1 MTETV
6 SAPTSATAPFEQLA
20 PLDAV
25 SQPFQ
30 QAADR
35 LVPQGSRVKDVL
47 SGTWLGHPL
56 HPALTDVVVG
66 AWTSAFLLDRLRGK
80 QSARAADRLILAG
93 SLAAVPTALSGLSD
107 WSDTRGGPRRVGT
120 LHASANTLAL
130 LLHLASWRSRRR
142 GRRGRGKLLSALGFG
157 IAGFSAWLGGHLTYA
172 DGVGVNRT
180 AFDTAP
186 GDWTPVLPESQLRDG
201 ELLGARA
208 DGMPVLVT
216 RIAGELNAIGDRCS
230 HRGCM
235 LHDGSLEGDTVVCRC
250 HGSTFRLDDG
260 SIVKGPATAPQ
271 PALDVRIENGEVQVR
286 RRAA

>member
-1 MTETV
+1 MTQTV

-25 SQPFQ
+25 SQPLQ
-30 QAADR
+30 QAANR
-35 LVPQGSRVKDVL
+35 LVPQGSRMKDIL

-66 AWTSAFLLDRLRGK
+66 AWTSAFLLDRVGGK
-80 QSARAADRLILAG
+80 QAERAADRLILAG

-107 WSDTRGGPRRVGT
+107 WSDTHGGPRRTGT
-120 LHASANTLAL
+120 LHASANTVAL
-130 LLHLASWRSRRR
+130 VLHVLSWRSRRR

-157 IAGFSAWLGGHLTYA
+157 IAGFSAWLGGHLTFT

-186 GDWTPVLPESQLRDG
+186 EDWTPVLQESQLRDG
-201 ELLGARA
+201 ELIGATA
-208 DGMPVLVT
+208 GEMHVLVA
-216 RIAGELNAIGDRCS
+216 RIAGELNAIADRCS

-235 LHDGSLEGDTVVCRC
+235 LHDGSLS
-250 HGSTFRLDDG
+250 GST
-260 SIVKGPATAPQ
+260 TA
-271 PALDVRIENGEVQVR
+271 RS
-286 RRAA
+286 